1 MQPGEPTAL
10 ISLTVDPG
18 NLSSKP
24 HIELVRVLK
33 AAVCSGTLSRIWDR
47 SRGKCSWHFVA
58 WMLGFLMALC
68 KKPPKYRVWYL
79 HVEII

>member
-10 ISLTVDPG
+10 ISLTVDPE

-24 HIELVRVLK
+24 HIWLVPVLK
-33 AAVCSGTLSRIWDR
+33 AAVCPGTLSGIWDR

-58 WMLGFLMALC
+58 LDAWLFNGL
-68 KKPPKYRVWYL
+68 V
-79 HVEII
+79 